1 MKLLLPITVFIL
13 LSICANAQV
22 AVMPVSEW
30 IKKLSDPTDKK
41 NKASDLLVLSVIIS
55 PDTLRLNSLLQQ
67 FQEKGNSNSQY
78 FKIRFTLIKAKSLY
92 YKDYLRSDK
101 ASKQDVML
109 LIKTA
114 MQQANEF
121 NDEYLVA
128 YTSMAYFSLS
138 DYYKEMELS
147 VMYGMYSAELY
158 EKLYGNNEFSNY
170 AFLAEQMYRVREYDK
185 CKEYC
190 LKWLVILPVTESNK
204 LYRMTVFNTLALAYH
219 RTANYDS
226 AMYNYNIALAEA
238 AKNNRTDWKGIIS
251 GNMGQ
256 VYYLFKKYDTAIK
269 LLETDYSISV
279 NYKLFDNAANALQ
292 WAAKANIALGNKT
305 KALQQIW
312 EAMTLIKQVPDEGYL
327 QNIYHAA
334 TEVYQANGLNDSAIQ
349 FSVLY
354 QKLHDAI
361 EKRINTS
368 SLAIS
373 KIRLNEEKNLYNIRR
388 LQQDKNTQEQQ
399 RNSIIIGIVLLA
411 VISVLIANRQRLKLK
426 HDHVNLEKE
435 KIIIENE
442 FAAAKLQMEIF
453 TQNIIEKTSL
463 VEKLEQQMMDRNS
476 FAGQQETI
484 AAISN
489 LTILTEQDWEQF
501 KILFEKINPLFFQ
514 RLKIKSPDITVA
526 EQRMA
531 ALTCLQL
538 TTRQMA
544 FMQGISPDSVHKTRQ
559 RLRQRM
565 NISNETNLEEF
576 LCGI

>member
-1 MKLLLPITVFIL
+1 MKFLLFIIVFIL
-13 LSICANAQV
+13 LGICANAQV
-22 AVMPVSEW
+22 AEMPVSEW
-30 IKKLSDPTDKK
+30 IKKLSDPKDIKNQASNLFVHNVLIGTDTFK
-41 NKASDLLVLSVIIS
+41 
-55 PDTLRLNSLLQQ
+55 LNSIIHQ
-67 FQEKGNSNSQY
+67 FETKGNSNSQY
-78 FKIRFTLIKAKSLY
+78 FKIRFILIKAKSTY

-101 ASKQDVML
+101 ASKQPVMQL
-109 LIKTA
+109 LKTA

-121 NDEYLVA
+121 NDEYLEA
-128 YTSMAYFSLS
+128 YTSLAYFSLS
-138 DYYKEMELS
+138 DYYKELELS
-147 VMYGMYSAELY
+147 IMYGMYSEELY
-158 EKLYGNNEFSNY
+158 VKLYGKNEFPIY
-170 AFLAEQMYRVREYDK
+170 EFLAEQMYRVREYDK
-185 CKEYC
+185 CKDYC
-190 LKWLVILPVTESNK
+190 LKWLAILPVTDSNNV
-204 LYRMTVFNTLALAYH
+204 YRMTVFNTLALAYH
-219 RTANYDS
+219 RTASYDS
-226 AMYNYNIALAEA
+226 AMYYYNMALKEA
-238 AKNNRTDWKGIIS
+238 AQINRTDWKGIIS

-256 VYYLFKKYDTAIK
+256 VYYLLKKYDNAIK
-269 LLETDYSISV
+269 LLETDYSNSM

-292 WAAKANIALGNKT
+292 WSAKANIALGNKT
-305 KALQQIW
+305 KALHQIW
-312 EAMTLIKQVPDEGYL
+312 EAMMLIKLVPDEKYQ

-334 TEVYQANGLNDSAIQ
+334 IEVYQANGLNDSAIQ

-361 EKRINTS
+361 EKKINTS

-373 KIRLNEEKNLYNIRR
+373 KIRLNEEKNLYDIRR

-411 VISVLIANRQRLKLK
+411 VISVLIANRQRLKFK
-426 HDHVNLEKE
+426 HDHVSLEKE
-435 KIIIENE
+435 KIMIENE

-453 TQNIIEKTSL
+453 TQNIVQKTSL

-514 RLKIKSPDITVA
+514 RLKIKSPDITIA

-544 FMQGISPDSVHKTRQ
+544 SMQGISPDSVHKTRQ